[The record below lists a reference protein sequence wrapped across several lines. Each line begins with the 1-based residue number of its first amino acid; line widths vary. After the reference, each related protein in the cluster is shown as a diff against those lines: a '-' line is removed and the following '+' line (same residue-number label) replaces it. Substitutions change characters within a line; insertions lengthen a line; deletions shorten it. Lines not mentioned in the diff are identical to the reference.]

1 MEMCGN
7 RDLLD
12 DKVCNILSLMVES
25 MVENV
30 VDQSCLYAKHRSS
43 DTLEKEDVAFAV

>member
-1 MEMCGN
+1 MCGN

-12 DKVCNILSLMVES
+12 DKVCTILAMMVDS

-30 VDQSCLYAKHRSS
+30 VDQSCMYAKHRGS
-43 DTLEKEDVAFAV
+43 DTLEKEDVAFAVS